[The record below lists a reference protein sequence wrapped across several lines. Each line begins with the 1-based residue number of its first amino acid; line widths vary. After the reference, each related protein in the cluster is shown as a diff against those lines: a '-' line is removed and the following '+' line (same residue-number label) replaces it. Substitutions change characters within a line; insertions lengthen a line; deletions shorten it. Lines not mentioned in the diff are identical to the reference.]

1 MAGGLCAESG
11 WQGNISEEAAMFS
24 TISHTFEL
32 MKMSFGVLKKDK
44 ELLWFPV
51 FSGIGVVAVIAIF
64 FAIGSATGALDRLS
78 TTTTDANGQT
88 ASAIQAGDLVLY
100 VIAFFL
106 VYFVTI
112 FFNAA
117 LVSAALERLRGG
129 DPDVRSGLSH
139 AFAHIHTILGWA
151 IISATVGLILQ
162 ALKANQKNTFAR
174 IAIDMVGGVWEF
186 MTFFVV
192 PILVSENVGPFGAI
206 KRSSGLVRKTWGRQ
220 ISANFG
226 FFIVYVIAVLIALV
240 PALLLGLIIPIA
252 GMVTGLVTIAIAMS
266 IVQALEGIFKA
277 ALYEYAMGEQPQ
289 EFDLRT
295 LQTAYK
301 PAPAN

>member
-1 MAGGLCAESG
+1 
-11 WQGNISEEAAMFS
+11 MFS

-78 TTTTDANGQT
+78 ATSTDVDGQVT
-88 ASAIQAGDLVLY
+88 SAIQAGDLVLY
-100 VIAFFL
+100 ALAFFL

-129 DPDVRSGLSH
+129 DPNVSSGLSH

-151 IISATVGLILQ
+151 IISASVGLILQ
-162 ALKANQKNTFAR
+162 ALKANQKNAFAR
-174 IAIDMVGGVWEF
+174 IAIDMVGGIWEF

-226 FFIVYVIAVLIALV
+226 FFIVYIIAVLIAIV
-240 PALLLGLIIPIA
+240 PAVLIGLVIPVA
-252 GMVTGLVTIAIAMS
+252 GMVVGLVTVSVAMS
-266 IVQALEGIFKA
+266 IVQSLEGIFKA
-277 ALYEYAMGEQPQ
+277 ALYEYALGERPQ
-289 EFDLRT
+289 EFDLRV
-295 LQTAYK
+295 LQMAYK
-301 PAPAN
+301 PAPAS